1 MSNKIIRLNNCFK
14 IHYQLSIV
22 NYQLQSMAKKF
33 FRFFINKYVITTV
46 IFIVWLFFFDSNN
59 ILTNL
64 TTRDKLNEL
73 KKQKKFYLD
82 EIEKDSIMIQK
93 LLYDTSEIE
102 KFAREKFQMKKK
114 NEDVFLI
121 IDTTTGDQR
130 Q

>member
-1 MSNKIIRLNNCFK
+1 
-14 IHYQLSIV
+14 
-22 NYQLQSMAKKF
+22 MANKF

-46 IFIVWLFFFDSNN
+46 IFVVWLFFFDSNN
-59 ILTNL
+59 ILSNL
-64 TTRDKLNEL
+64 KTRDKLNEL
-73 KKQKKFYLD
+73 KKQKRFYLD
-82 EIEKDSIMIQK
+82 EIEKDSTMIQK

>member
-1 MSNKIIRLNNCFK
+1 MTKVGKKILG
-14 IHYQLSIV
+14 
-22 NYQLQSMAKKF
+22 
-33 FRFFINKYVITTV
+33 FFINKYVITTLV
-46 IFIVWLFFFDSNN
+46 FIVWLFFFDSNN
-59 ILTNL
+59 ILSNL
-64 TTRDKLNEL
+64 KTRDKLNEL
-73 KKQKKFYLD
+73 KKQKRFYLD
-82 EIEKDSIMIQK
+82 EIEKDSTMIQK